1 MRLLLPQA
9 STALS
14 REIGIVPPSKV
25 RSFDLLPH
33 RIALCWYGVLFLI
46 HEMLEVVDGDS
57 VALELELRGEVDT
70 AQFFS
75 RVPTIELLHVWPGAK
90 FKRH

>member
-1 MRLLLPQA
+1 
-9 STALS
+9 
-14 REIGIVPPSKV
+14 
-25 RSFDLLPH
+25 
-33 RIALCWYGVLFLI
+33 
-46 HEMLEVVDGDS
+46 MLEVVDGDS